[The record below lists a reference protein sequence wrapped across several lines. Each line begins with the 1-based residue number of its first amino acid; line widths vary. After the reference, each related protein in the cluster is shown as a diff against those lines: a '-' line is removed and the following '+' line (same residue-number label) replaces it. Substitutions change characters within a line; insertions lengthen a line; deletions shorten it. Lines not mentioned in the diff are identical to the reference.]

1 MSTQVRVL
9 LVEDNPADA
18 ELVREALQRA
28 NTQCV
33 INVEEDADAALD
45 RLRREAQVQGGPRSR
60 LLLLDMNLPGV
71 NGLQLL
77 QWIRSDPALSQ
88 IPVIVFSSS
97 QHPRDVQR
105 AYQLG
110 ANCYVSKP
118 VELAEFM
125 RVFGQLTHFWLQI
138 ATLPPS

>member
-1 MSTQVRVL
+1 VSTQVRVL

-18 ELVREALQRA
+18 ELVREALQRT

-33 INVEEDADAALD
+33 INIEEDADAALD

-71 NGLQLL
+71 SGLQLL